1 LKKLSSFGYIVALI
15 YLGYSSFVLYS
26 IKGIVWLIFSF
37 IGPIVV
43 FPVWGYFLLGY
54 SEPGTW
60 ILFIYLIIDSIFLSS
75 KNNNSEDLTYSQ
87 KLSQNDEFKT
97 NPDIEILEKKLAE
110 ISEEEKLKSLK
121 LELNLKRQERGLVT
135 LEELEEVEHNLKK
148 LNFKL
153 IEAEELVDEY
163 SEDVNK
169 FTRLKYIQIGCIFFG
184 SILCVLSEASILFT
198 IVWVSGLLV
207 FFGYFFL
214 RYSKKIDTF
223 SREINY
229 VQEEKDKIRIEVTKL
244 ATFIQ
249 ANQL

>member
-1 LKKLSSFGYIVALI
+1 M
-15 YLGYSSFVLYS
+15 
-26 IKGIVWLIFSF
+26 
-37 IGPIVV
+37 GPIVI

-87 KLSQNDEFKT
+87 KFSQNDEFKT

-110 ISEEEKLKSLK
+110 ISEEEKLESLK
-121 LELNLKRQERGLVT
+121 SELNLKRQERGLVT

-169 FTRLKYIQIGCIFFG
+169 FTRLKYIQIGYISFG

-229 VQEEKDKIRIEVTKL
+229 VQEEKDKIRIEITKL